1 MQLELYT
8 QVLLWGFC
16 LALVL
21 GAVANKTNF
30 CTMGAVSDWIN
41 IGDKSRLRAWILAMA
56 VAILGIGLLEYLGM
70 VDMSLTVSN
79 DTSNPPYRTTTF
91 VWLRNVVGGFLFGI
105 GMTLASGCG
114 NKTLV
119 RLGEGNMK
127 SIVVLTI
134 MALAASVMLF
144 TSFDYFV
151 FLQWMMPLSIDFTNY
166 GVSGQ
171 DLGSVI
177 VGLSGLDAKPVY
189 WLLPAL
195 VVGLAMLIWVFK
207 VADFRANRE
216 LMSAGLIVG
225 LLVVIVWYITAGPT
239 GQALLEELEFMDQRP
254 YAAGAQS
261 FSFIA
266 PGAHIGQYIY
276 QGFSSAY
283 LSFGVVVVV
292 GVILG
297 SFLYTLVF
305 RQLRVEWFASWSDFF
320 NHVIGAMLMGVGGI
334 LGMGCTI
341 GQGITGIATLALG
354 SFITVA
360 AIVAGSVGTM
370 KYQYYRIMNEID

>member
-8 QVLLWGFC
+8 QVLVWGFS
-16 LALVL
+16 LAIIL
-21 GAVANKTNF
+21 GAVANKNNF

-41 IGDKSRLRAWILAMA
+41 IGDKNRLRAWILAMA
-56 VAILGIGLLEYLGM
+56 VAILGIGFLEYLGL
-70 VDMSLTVSN
+70 VDMNLTVSN

-91 VWLRNVVGGFLFGI
+91 VWLRNLVGGFLFGI

-127 SIVVLTI
+127 SVIVLVI

-144 TSFDYFV
+144 TSFDYLV
-151 FLQWMMPLSIDFTNY
+151 FLQWMMPLSIDFTDY

-177 VGLSGLDAKPVY
+177 VGLTGLEAEPVY

-195 VVGLAMLIWVFK
+195 VVSLAMLIWVMK
-207 VADFRANRE
+207 AADFRANRE
-216 LMSAGLIVG
+216 LMSAGLIIG
-225 LLVVIVWYITAGPT
+225 LLVVIAWYITAGSM
-239 GQALLEELEFMDQRP
+239 GQALLEELDFMDERP

-261 FSFIA
+261 LSFIA
-266 PGAHIGQYIY
+266 PGAHIAQYIY
-276 QGFSSAY
+276 QGFSPAY
-283 LSFGVVVVV
+283 LSFGVVVVL
-292 GVILG
+292 GVVLG
-297 SFLYTLVF
+297 SFLYTLIF
-305 RQLRVEWFASWSDFF
+305 RQLHIEWFASWSDFVT
-320 NHVIGAMLMGVGGI
+320 HVIGAILMGVGGI

-341 GQGITGIATLALG
+341 GQGITGVATLSLG
-354 SFITVA
+354 SFITVI
-360 AIVAGSVGTM
+360 AIIAGSAGTM
-370 KYQYYRIMNEID
+370 KYQYYRIMKE